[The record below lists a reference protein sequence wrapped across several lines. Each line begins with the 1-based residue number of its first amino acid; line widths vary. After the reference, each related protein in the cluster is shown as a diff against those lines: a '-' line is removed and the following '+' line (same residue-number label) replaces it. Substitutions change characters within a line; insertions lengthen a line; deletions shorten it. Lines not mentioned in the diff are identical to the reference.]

1 MLFAASFLDYWKREV
16 HDILW
21 IVFGISAIILIFFEV
36 DYSEF
41 LIEIGIAMIIAP
53 IALLFWRFGIFGG
66 ADAFCL
72 IVLAALAPQITLTD
86 NFITPITT
94 LTNAAILSV
103 ILLAVN
109 AVRNIIS
116 ILNHNNIFEGF
127 NESKF
132 RKVCAIFLGY
142 RSKNPKHSFSIEKVQ
157 GNIKK
162 LDFSMHHAENAEF
175 CKTPNSWVTPGV
187 PYILYITIGFIM
199 QLFFGD
205 IAINFLRDFIIN

>member
-1 MLFAASFLDYWKREV
+1 MLFTASLLDYWKREV

-21 IVFGISAIILIFFEV
+21 VIFGVSAIILIFFEV
-36 DYSEF
+36 DYSEIF
-41 LIEIGIAMIIAP
+41 IQIGIAMIIVP
-53 IALLFWRFGIFGG
+53 IALLFWRFGVFGG

-72 IVLAALAPQITLTD
+72 IVLAAIAPQLTLTD
-86 NFITPITT
+86 NFVTPITT

-109 AVRNIIS
+109 VIRNTIS

-132 RKVCAIFLGY
+132 RKMCAIFLGY
-142 RSKNPKHSFSIEKVQ
+142 RSKNPKHSFSIEKIQ
-157 GNIKK
+157 GDAKK
-162 LDFSMHHAENAEF
+162 LDFSMHHAENTEF
-175 CKTPNSWVTPGV
+175 CKTPNSWVTPGI
-187 PYILYITIGFIM
+187 PYILYITIGFII

-205 IAINFLRDFIIN
+205 IAINFLSDIIIN

>member
-53 IALLFWRFGIFGG
+53 IALLFWRVGVFGG

-103 ILLAVN
+103 VLLAIN
-109 AVRNIIS
+109 AIRNIIS

-157 GNIKK
+157 GDTKK
-162 LDFSMHHAENAEF
+162 LDFSMHHAENTEF
-175 CKTPNSWVTPGV
+175 CKTSNSWVTPGI
-187 PYILYITIGFIM
+187 PYILYITTGFIT

-205 IAINFLRDFIIN
+205 IIINFLNDVIIN